1 MVRKTFILAISL
13 ACVGCEK
20 SPMPS
25 HVHKLAKVT
34 FVDDNRIH
42 IQRLGK
48 LTIRPTTKFCS
59 FREAFTFDGRLR
71 IDALEHHKQSGSTE
85 RTNGIVGGTG
95 CEAPDTI
102 FIYGFK
108 SDNRHGRPYR
118 LTYAVWQGQSASVAT
133 LTRPDG
139 ARPGLKIVPVG
150 AYIGFFSD
158 ANAERLEQESVGQDL
173 QDITAALLKGMEWK
187 S

>member
-1 MVRKTFILAISL
+1 MVPKKFILAVIL
-13 ACVGCEK
+13 ACAGCEK

-25 HVHKLAKVT
+25 HVHRLAKVK
-34 FVDDNRIH
+34 FADDNRLH

-59 FREAFTFDGRLR
+59 FREAFTFNGNLL
-71 IDALEHHKQSGSTE
+71 IDALEHHKQSWSTE
-85 RTNGIVGGTG
+85 RTNGIVDGTG
-95 CEAPDTI
+95 CNAPDTI

-108 SDNRHGRPYR
+108 SDNRHGRPYT

-139 ARPGLKIVPVG
+139 ARPGLEIVPVG
-150 AYIGFFSD
+150 AYIGLFSD
-158 ANAERLEQESVGQDL
+158 ANAERLEQESVILDAQDV
-173 QDITAALLKGMEWK
+173 TAALLKGMDWK